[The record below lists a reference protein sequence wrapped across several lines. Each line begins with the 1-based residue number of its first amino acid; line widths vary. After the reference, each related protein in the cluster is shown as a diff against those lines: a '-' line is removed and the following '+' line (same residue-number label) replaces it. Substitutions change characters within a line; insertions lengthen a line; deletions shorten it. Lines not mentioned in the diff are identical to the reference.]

1 MNLSLKILETDSQIR
16 NLILQEIKKV
26 IDHSISKAV
35 PRIINEIKSIV
46 ETALKSEPEYQSLI
60 NGQLKAE
67 LGIPDSSQ
75 VDSVISLMV
84 NTLKINYVSTKIG
97 NLGLSG
103 GFELTM
109 LESATLGGV
118 ITSSPAYVTDVIGY
132 SMPWLEWLCLKNN
145 ALIVR
150 NFDVKYGSD
159 PNSRTGMA
167 IMVPSN
173 DSWRVPPEFAGS
185 KDKNWT
191 TRAIERVESQVYD
204 IIQKNIEANI

>member
-26 IDHSISKAV
+26 VDNSISKSI
-35 PRIINEIKSIV
+35 PKIINEIKPVV
-46 ETALKSEPEYQSLI
+46 ESALKSEPEYQSLI
-60 NGQLKAE
+60 NGKLKAE

-75 VDSVISLMV
+75 VDSVINLMV
-84 NTLKINYVSTKIG
+84 NTLKINYVSTNIG

-103 GFELTM
+103 GFQLTM
-109 LESATLGGV
+109 LESSTLGGV
-118 ITSSPAYVTDVIGY
+118 IASTPAYVTDIKGY

-173 DSWRVPPEFAGS
+173 NSWRVPPEFAGS
-185 KDKNWT
+185 QDKNWT
-191 TRAIERVESQVYD
+191 TRAIERVESQVYS